1 MSAAFKSTL
10 EASFRR
16 VVRDVIRDSYMSK
29 GEQAVTLAVVNLWF
43 HHRNGPK
50 GHIHPGRERLA
61 KTAKV
66 SVRTVAATLA
76 KLREGGVLIVVG
88 RPRGEGQKPT
98 QYKVRLTE
106 IFRFCGADLP
116 EWMEGDLTRHAGSQG
131 GQNCTPDCTP
141 LAHHWRAEIA
151 HSLTDVRTVCA
162 SKAET
167 QFRVVNGGRARA

>member
-1 MSAAFKSTL
+1 MSASFKASQ
-10 EASFRR
+10 EAAFRR
-16 VVRDVIRDSYMSK
+16 VVREVIRDSYMSK
-29 GEQAVTLAVVNLWF
+29 GEQAVTLAVVNLWL

-61 KTAKV
+61 RSAKV
-66 SVRTVAATLA
+66 SVRTVASTLA
-76 KLREGGVLIVVG
+76 KLREGGVLIVVA

-98 QYKVRLTE
+98 QYRVNLIE

-116 EWMEGDLTRHAGSQG
+116 AWMEGNLTPFSGGSG

-151 HSLTDVRTVCA
+151 HSLTDVGNAFPKRL
-162 SKAET
+162 K
-167 QFRVVNGGRARA
+167 VVGGRDA